1 MTLDLLPADQSPGH
15 LIPGDDP
22 AALALAGQVANQYA
36 ARDVF
41 SDYRARKA
49 VNTLRQQDGGLALF
63 ADYLSAAGIPNPPTA
78 RDLAGAPA
86 AWAGVTWGLVSKF
99 RDWLLFSGYAIGS
112 VNLHL
117 TTLRTYAGLA
127 MQAGVIPAGECAA
140 IRAVRGYGRTEGKH
154 VDSARTPA
162 RKGAKKALP
171 VSLTPEQAARLKAQ
185 PDTPQG
191 RRDALLL
198 CLLLDHGLRVGEV
211 AGLAVR
217 DFDLAAGELR
227 FYRPKVDK
235 NQTHRLTA
243 DTLAAARAYLAGG
256 DAATV
261 PAVAQ
266 GPALQASRKEGRA
279 PGCRHDGPGAH
290 GARAGSR
297 CGGGPGRAERP
308 RSAAL
313 LGDAGRAQR
322 DAAGPVAGRRRVG
335 VAGDTCT
342 CGCADRCRRRC
353 AVAVCGNGEDR
364 EPGGAARRAGVAR
377 AGNRHRNLD
386 QLRLWL
392 DQHSAKGE
400 WWPGM
405 RPVTS

>member
-1 MTLDLLPADQSPGH
+1 MTLDLLPAEESESPAH

-22 AALALAGQVANQYA
+22 SALTLAGQVANQYA

-49 VNTLRQQDGGLALF
+49 ANTLRQQDGGLALF
-63 ADYLSAAGIPNPPTA
+63 ADYLWAAGIPHPPTA
-78 RDLAGAPA
+78 GDLARAPA

-99 RDWLLFSGYAIGS
+99 RDWLLTRGYAIGS

-154 VDSARTPA
+154 VDSARAPT
-162 RKGAKKALP
+162 RKGAKKAQP

-227 FYRPKVDK
+227 FLPSEGGQDPDAQVD
-235 NQTHRLTA
+235 R
-243 DTLAAARAYLAGG
+243 
-256 DAATV
+256 
-261 PAVAQ
+261 
-266 GPALQASRKEGRA
+266 
-279 PGCRHDGPGAH
+279 
-290 GARAGSR
+290 
-297 CGGGPGRAERP
+297 
-308 RSAAL
+308 
-313 LGDAGRAQR
+313 
-322 DAAGPVAGRRRVG
+322 
-335 VAGDTCT
+335 
-342 CGCADRCRRRC
+342 
-353 AVAVCGNGEDR
+353 
-364 EPGGAARRAGVAR
+364 
-377 AGNRHRNLD
+377 
-386 QLRLWL
+386 
-392 DQHSAKGE
+392 
-400 WWPGM
+400 
-405 RPVTS
+405 